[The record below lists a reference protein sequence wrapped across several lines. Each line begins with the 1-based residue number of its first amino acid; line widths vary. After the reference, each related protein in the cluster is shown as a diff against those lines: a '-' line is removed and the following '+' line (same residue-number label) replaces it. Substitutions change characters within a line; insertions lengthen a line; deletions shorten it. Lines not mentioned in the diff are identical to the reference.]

1 MGDTRPGVL
10 EDVFNEAEKTGQI
23 RSFSG
28 GYCIFFAPRAKLI
41 EMARGVLS
49 DSDMVFAT
57 KLHATD
63 DDLAPRRP
71 ATVEA
76 VDARLSVWGQA
87 SRHAIGRR
95 ADALSAAAGVF
106 AERHG
111 REAAVLSSMPVD
123 GVEAVLGNDS
133 STLGMLAATVLPEA
147 VRSSCRILWVD
158 PSRLTENLMVALGP
172 HLEAARA
179 EIRRIQALHR
189 RRARLWR
196 HDVERLNQLREDVE
210 ALTVPRGG
218 QKVID
223 GVVET
228 LEKLR
233 RA

>member
-1 MGDTRPGVL
+1 
-10 EDVFNEAEKTGQI
+10 
-23 RSFSG
+23 
-28 GYCIFFAPRAKLI
+28 
-41 EMARGVLS
+41 
-49 DSDMVFAT
+49 MVFAT

-87 SRHAIGRR
+87 SRNAIGRR
-95 ADALSAAAGVF
+95 ADALSAAASAF

-123 GVEAVLGNDS
+123 GVEAVLGRDPTS
-133 STLGMLAATVLPEA
+133 LGLLAATVLPSA

-158 PSRLTENLMVALGP
+158 PSRLTENLLLALAP

-210 ALTVPRGG
+210 GLTVPRGG
-218 QKVID
+218 DKVVE
-223 GVVET
+223 GVLET

-233 RA
+233 RS